1 MAPALPAGLIGREAA
16 ACVLLGAVLG
26 GARALFPE
34 KGRGAFLPDVLL
46 VGALLLGL
54 QSYAA
59 SLSFGGVLRWYQ
71 LAAAVFGAWAAERV
85 LRGPVRGVF
94 FVLGLPLQG
103 ARRLLTR
110 CCWPEKRVQ
119 NVPKNAG
126 TQKGTQKNKKRTCQD
141 HSGCC
146 IILTYQSKTT
156 GASGLLISG
165 GTEL

>member
-85 LRGPVRGVF
+85 LRGPVRGAL

-103 ARRLLTR
+103 ARRLLAPVLLAR
-110 CCWPEKRVQ
+110 KVRS
-119 NVPKNAG
+119 NVPRTPERKRNA
-126 TQKGTQKNKKRTCQD
+126 KKA
-141 HSGCC
+141 
-146 IILTYQSKTT
+146 KK
-156 GASGLLISG
+156 
-165 GTEL
+165 ELARPQRM

>member
-103 ARRLLTR
+103 ARRLLAPVLLAR
-110 CCWPEKRVQ
+110 KVRSKRAKERRNAKRNAKKPKKNLPRPQ
-119 NVPKNAG
+119 RMLYNSNV
-126 TQKGTQKNKKRTCQD
+126 
-141 HSGCC
+141 
-146 IILTYQSKTT
+146 SK
-156 GASGLLISG
+156 
-165 GTEL
+165 

>member
-85 LRGPVRGVF
+85 LRGPVRGVCWGF
-94 FVLGLPLQG
+94 RCKRPGG
-103 ARRLLTR
+103 SSRR
-110 CCWPEKRVQ
+110 CCWPAKCVQ

>member
-85 LRGPVRGVF
+85 LRGPVRGAL

-103 ARRLLTR
+103 VRRLLA
-110 CCWPEKRVQ
+110 PGAAG
-119 NVPKNAG
+119 PKSAF
-126 TQKGTQKNKKRTCQD
+126 KTCQRTPERKKERKKTKKE
-141 HSGCC
+141 
-146 IILTYQSKTT
+146 LAKTT
-156 GASGLLISG
+156 ADVV
-165 GTEL
+165 

>member
-26 GARALFPE
+26 GARTLFPE

-85 LRGPVRGVF
+85 LRGPVRGVL

-103 ARRLLTR
+103 ARRLLAPVLLAR
-110 CCWPEKRVQ
+110 KVRSKRAKERRNAKRNAKKQ
-119 NVPKNAG
+119 KKNLPRPQRMLYNSNV
-126 TQKGTQKNKKRTCQD
+126 
-141 HSGCC
+141 
-146 IILTYQSKTT
+146 SK
-156 GASGLLISG
+156 
-165 GTEL
+165 

>member
-1 MAPALPAGLIGREAA
+1 MAPALDITLVGQEMA
-16 ACVLLGAVLG
+16 ACAALGAALG

-34 KGRGAFLPDVLL
+34 KGRAAFLPDVLL

-59 SLSFGGVLRWYQ
+59 ALSAGGVLRWYQ

-103 ARRLLTR
+103 ARRLLAPVLLAR
-110 CCWPEKRVQ
+110 KVRSKRAKERRNAKRNAKKQ
-119 NVPKNAG
+119 KKNLPRPQRMLYNSNV
-126 TQKGTQKNKKRTCQD
+126 
-141 HSGCC
+141 
-146 IILTYQSKTT
+146 SK
-156 GASGLLISG
+156 
-165 GTEL
+165 

>member
-1 MAPALPAGLIGREAA
+1 MAPALPAGLIGREVV

-26 GARALFPE
+26 GARTLFPE

-59 SLSFGGVLRWYQ
+59 SLSFGGVLRWYH

-85 LRGPVRGVF
+85 LRGPVRCVF

-103 ARRLLTR
+103 ARRLLAPVLLAR
-110 CCWPEKRVQ
+110 KVRSKRAKERRNAKRNAKKQ
-119 NVPKNAG
+119 KKNLPRPQRMLYNSNV
-126 TQKGTQKNKKRTCQD
+126 
-141 HSGCC
+141 
-146 IILTYQSKTT
+146 SK
-156 GASGLLISG
+156 
-165 GTEL
+165 

>member
-1 MAPALPAGLIGREAA
+1 MAPALPAGLIGQEAA

-46 VGALLLGL
+46 IGALLLGL

-85 LRGPVRGVF
+85 LRGPVRGVL

-103 ARRLLTR
+103 GPAAPRAGAAG
-110 CCWPEKRVQ
+110 
-119 NVPKNAG
+119 PKSAF
-126 TQKGTQKNKKRTCQD
+126 KTCQRTPERKKERKKTKKE
-141 HSGCC
+141 
-146 IILTYQSKTT
+146 LAKTT
-156 GASGLLISG
+156 ADVV
-165 GTEL
+165 

>member
-59 SLSFGGVLRWYQ
+59 SLSFGGISWRRPS
-71 LAAAVFGAWAAERV
+71 LA
-85 LRGPVRGVF
+85 RGRQNVCCAGRCGVCSLCWGF
-94 FVLGLPLQG
+94 RCKESGG
-103 ARRLLTR
+103 SSRR
-110 CCWPEKRVQ
+110 CCWPEKCVQ

>member
-16 ACVLLGAVLG
+16 ACVLLGVVLG
-26 GARALFPE
+26 GARVLFPE

-103 ARRLLTR
+103 ARRLLAPVLLAR
-110 CCWPEKRVQ
+110 KARSKRAKERRNAKRNAKKQ
-119 NVPKNAG
+119 KKNLPRPPRMLYNSNV
-126 TQKGTQKNKKRTCQD
+126 
-141 HSGCC
+141 
-146 IILTYQSKTT
+146 SK
-156 GASGLLISG
+156 
-165 GTEL
+165 

>member
-34 KGRGAFLPDVLL
+34 KGRGAFLPDMLL

-59 SLSFGGVLRWYQ
+59 SLSFGGVRSLYWGCRCKEP
-71 LAAAVFGAWAAERV
+71 GGSSR
-85 LRGPVRGVF
+85 
-94 FVLGLPLQG
+94 
-103 ARRLLTR
+103 R
-110 CCWPEKRVQ
+110 CCWPEKCVQ

-165 GTEL
+165 GTEV

>member
-16 ACVLLGAVLG
+16 AFVLLGAVLG

-34 KGRGAFLPDVLL
+34 KGRGAFMPDVLL

-85 LRGPVRGVF
+85 LRGPVRCVF

-103 ARRLLTR
+103 ARRLLAPVLLAR
-110 CCWPEKRVQ
+110 KVRSKRAKERRNAKRNAKKQ
-119 NVPKNAG
+119 KKNLPRPQRMLYNSNV
-126 TQKGTQKNKKRTCQD
+126 
-141 HSGCC
+141 
-146 IILTYQSKTT
+146 SK
-156 GASGLLISG
+156 
-165 GTEL
+165 

>member
-1 MAPALPAGLIGREAA
+1 M
-16 ACVLLGAVLG
+16 
-26 GARALFPE
+26 LFPE

-85 LRGPVRGVF
+85 LRGPVQGVF

-103 ARRLLTR
+103 ARRLLAPVLLAR
-110 CCWPEKRVQ
+110 KARSKRAKERRNAKRNAKKQ
-119 NVPKNAG
+119 KKNLPRPPRMLYNSNV
-126 TQKGTQKNKKRTCQD
+126 
-141 HSGCC
+141 
-146 IILTYQSKTT
+146 SK
-156 GASGLLISG
+156 
-165 GTEL
+165 